1 LVADAQLPV
10 KFHPFDYKSFAIESL
25 RIELDSVM
33 RVFIDEMGEVHCILI
48 VDGDKV
54 LMWKKKGSEI

>member
-1 LVADAQLPV
+1 M

-25 RIELDSVM
+25 RIAQDSVM
-33 RVFIDEMGEVHCILI
+33 RVFIDEVGEVHCILI
-48 VDGDKV
+48 VDDDKV